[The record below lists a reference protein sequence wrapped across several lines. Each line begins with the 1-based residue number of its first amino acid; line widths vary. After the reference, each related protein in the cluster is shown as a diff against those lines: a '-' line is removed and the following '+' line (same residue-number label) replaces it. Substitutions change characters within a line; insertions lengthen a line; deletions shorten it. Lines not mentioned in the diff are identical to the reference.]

1 MKLYRRGDNVIGL
14 IGIKRNTPL
23 EIREKLTLKPKKVE
37 IYTNKIL
44 EVVKEVVLLATCN
57 RTEIYFNDS
66 FDKKELLKEIFEIFD
81 WDYSFR
87 EYVFITSGEESCRH
101 LFEVCCGFHSKIIG
115 EDQILGQV
123 KNAYEI
129 ALKLNSVNSEL
140 HRLFQEAITCGKRFK
155 NEAKLYDIPV
165 SSASISVNESI
176 KKGCYRFM
184 LIGYGE
190 VGHLVMKYLLS
201 HKAEVIY
208 LVVRNTDI
216 KKQIEDERVRV
227 VTFDDKNRYIDEVQ
241 SIISCTSAPHIV
253 LSKNDINE
261 FGEKIY
267 IYDLAIPRDVDDEIE
282 NISRA
287 EVYNID
293 KISAIND
300 ENKRLRVKRMTE
312 NKYILNKYLNEFNE
326 WYNLR
331 SITPQ
336 ITKLKEL
343 GNEVYRMRS
352 LTFKNKCKD
361 KNDVK
366 LADMLIKSSSDFYI
380 NRAIKTLKEETLE
393 GRGEECLKII
403 ERIFRMN

>member
-1 MKLYRRGDNVIGL
+1 M
-14 IGIKRNTPL
+14 
-23 EIREKLTLKPKKVE
+23 
-37 IYTNKIL
+37 
-44 EVVKEVVLLATCN
+44 
-57 RTEIYFNDS
+57 F
-66 FDKKELLKEIFEIFD
+66 IFD